1 MSKDKNVHIRS
12 SRNKHQE
19 NNTLAHH
26 KLLETKEKIIE
37 RRFKKKKSYGGVKDD
52 GCACGSEVA
61 AWNALAYTPVPGS
74 LSSTS
79 DSSWSNS
86 NLLPMQETWI

>member
-1 MSKDKNVHIRS
+1 MSKDKNVQIRS

-37 RRFKKKKSYGGVKDD
+37 RRLKKKKKLWGWGG
-52 GCACGSEVA
+52 
-61 AWNALAYTPVPGS
+61 
-74 LSSTS
+74 
-79 DSSWSNS
+79 
-86 NLLPMQETWI
+86 